1 MKITSG
7 TRFITL
13 DGSTWVFREQT
24 GYERVIRYGKITIQ
38 DNVFIGNNTII
49 LPGVTIGRDSIIG
62 AGSVVTKDIPPG
74 SVAAGMP
81 AKVISDVQSFSQKCL
96 KESPEYNYEEYR
108 KNKKREILRI
118 LDKEGELD

>member
-7 TRFITL
+7 TRFITH

-81 AKVISDVQSFSQKCL
+81 AKIISDVQSFSQKCL

-108 KNKKREILRI
+108 KNKKREILRL

>member
-7 TRFITL
+7 TRFITH